1 MFWNIQFDWNGINCF
16 IESNLYSA
24 CQHHSLA
31 VKDARILKIDYK
43 SQNWFI
49 FCINTISSKVHIHI
63 VSLPSNDYHCSAA
76 RCFSIHSSLTWK
88 VVWRW
93 LQQQHQQPHQLY
105 RSHIDSRTGKKTV
118 NSPRRHSVHYW
129 ISPVSHSESPVPNR
143 CFIFSYLFA
152 IAKSK
157 KKIFSHSVLVCVCE
171 FAKRSRSS
179 ATEEKKIRCVP

>member
-76 RCFSIHSSLTWK
+76 SLYTARLHGK
-88 VVWRW
+88 
-93 LQQQHQQPHQLY
+93 
-105 RSHIDSRTGKKTV
+105 SCDDDCNNNTSSRTNYTV
-118 NSPRRHSVHYW
+118 RTLTAVRVKRQSTRLVGIQFTIESRRYRIPNHQFRIV
-129 ISPVSHSESPVPNR
+129 VSFLVIYSQSQSR
-143 CFIFSYLFA
+143 
-152 IAKSK
+152 K